1 MARAFV
7 YGSTTR
13 IKELSKS
20 LDKWCR
26 LTENNLFSFLL
37 QQFQGEICYLIGLL
51 LL

>member
-13 IKELSKS
+13 IKELRKS

-26 LTENNLFSFLL
+26 LTENNLFPFC
-37 QQFQGEICYLIGLL
+37 FNNFKEKYVI
-51 LL
+51 